1 MWICAFASKEIQYFV
16 KSIKRYF
23 FINLMLFIILF
34 KELVSL
40 ERPNKL
46 LSTKAYKFCYKFKCD
61 LIFLHISIFIS
72 IVYTETKFQ

>member
-1 MWICAFASKEIQYFV
+1 
-16 KSIKRYF
+16 
-23 FINLMLFIILF
+23 MLFIILF

>member
-1 MWICAFASKEIQYFV
+1 
-16 KSIKRYF
+16 
-23 FINLMLFIILF
+23 MLFIILY

-46 LSTKAYKFCYKFKCD
+46 LSKKENKLCYKFKCD
-61 LIFLHISIFIS
+61 LIFLHISFFIA